1 MSTWMIGVCSVVLLA
16 VICLAV
22 TAMFYGAVHR
32 ETNRKVVSVR
42 TQSSQLMR
50 EARQLALQQDAHWE
64 TYTDDEGELIGER
77 TLKVPMDQ
85 AVQLVIR
92 NYGTREQSTSP

>member
-16 VICLAV
+16 VTCLAV

-50 EARQLALQQDAHWE
+50 EARQLALEQDAHWE
-64 TYTDDEGELIGER
+64 TYTDGDGELIGER

-85 AVQLVIR
+85 AVELVIR